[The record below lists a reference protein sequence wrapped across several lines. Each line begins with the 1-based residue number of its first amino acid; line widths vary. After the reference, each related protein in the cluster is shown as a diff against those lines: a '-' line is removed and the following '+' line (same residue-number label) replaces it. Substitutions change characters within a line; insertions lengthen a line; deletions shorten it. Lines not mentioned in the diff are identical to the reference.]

1 MIAYLNSK
9 FDQIGFNKFLLYA
22 ATSLFLSDLLNVIY
36 VIQSFL
42 PKILAKWIPF
52 VIQLKGG
59 NVSMLGPEGV
69 REISALMTANM
80 SNTLFIFLLF
90 HTFIYFLVTRR
101 KKWAIKYAN
110 GYSITG
116 AILTILT
123 LPAMVDM
130 GHLAWTAVMGSTT
143 FIYLGIFL
151 GLKHFKKS
159 LESQNL

>member
-1 MIAYLNSK
+1 
-9 FDQIGFNKFLLYA
+9 
-22 ATSLFLSDLLNVIY
+22 
-36 VIQSFL
+36 
-42 PKILAKWIPF
+42 
-52 VIQLKGG
+52 
-59 NVSMLGPEGV
+59 MLGPEGV